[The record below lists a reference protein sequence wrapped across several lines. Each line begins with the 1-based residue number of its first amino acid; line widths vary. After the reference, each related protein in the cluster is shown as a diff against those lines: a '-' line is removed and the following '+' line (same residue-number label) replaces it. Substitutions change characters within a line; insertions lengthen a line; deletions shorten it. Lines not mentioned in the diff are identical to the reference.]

1 MVMAKVKETYRKD
14 YVKVCACID
23 MPKELYEWLMKGVKE
38 RAFINLEDAI
48 VGVLYDAYEEYER
61 LKNSAMVVECDSKNN
76 RVCVHECRTL

>member
-1 MVMAKVKETYRKD
+1 MLMAKVKETYRKD

-38 RAFINLEDAI
+38 GAFINLEDAI
-48 VGVLYDAYEEYER
+48 VGVLHSAYEEYER
-61 LKNSAMVVECDSKNN
+61 LKNSVMVVEYNSKNN